1 LSFVL
6 RPSSPT
12 QVVSYRNQRVKLGD
26 VAVDVDSGTGT
37 VSHLTCPAGAGH
49 VCAVELGPMV
59 SKVEQTI

>member
-1 LSFVL
+1 
-6 RPSSPT
+6 
-12 QVVSYRNQRVKLGD
+12 VKLGD
-26 VAVDVDSGTGT
+26 VAVDVESGTGT